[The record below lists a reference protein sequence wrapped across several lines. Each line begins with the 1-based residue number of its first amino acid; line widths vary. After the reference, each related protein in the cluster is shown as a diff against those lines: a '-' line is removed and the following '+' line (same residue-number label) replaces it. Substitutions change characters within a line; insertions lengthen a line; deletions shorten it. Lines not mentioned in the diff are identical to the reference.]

1 MASPPVTRRVLARAI
16 VVAAAK
22 RPLNVGVGV
31 AVLVAAI
38 ALDAVWLLP
47 VALLVYAGMVV
58 ATALDGDRA
67 ERVGTETYERRT
79 KRQLPRADNELRPYL
94 SPRVTAAVAVAAD
107 AERRIRRA
115 IDSTDLPL
123 VDVEAEVDRLMSAV
137 RQLARNADRL
147 AEFLAEEDEPAV
159 RARLDQARR
168 ATSDDPALARMNA
181 DAVSALEEQL
191 AAHEQIERQL
201 ARFEAQ
207 LQHIGASL
215 GTIHAQIVRMSVEE
229 EAGAQRRVA
238 DEVRAL
244 RREVGTTADALAEA
258 FGDVRE

>member
-1 MASPPVTRRVLARAI
+1 MASPPVTRKVLARAI
-16 VVAAAK
+16 VVDAAK

-31 AVLVAAI
+31 AVLAAAI
-38 ALDAVWLLP
+38 VLDAVWLLP
-47 VALLVYAGMVV
+47 LALLVYAGMVV

-67 ERVGTETYERRT
+67 ERVGTETYDRR
-79 KRQLPRADNELRPYL
+79 KKQLPPAGDELRPYL

-107 AERRIRRA
+107 AERRIRKA
-115 IDSTDLPL
+115 IDSTDFPL
-123 VDVEAEVDRLMSAV
+123 ADVEAEVDRLMAGV

-147 AEFLAEEDEPAV
+147 AEFLAEEDAPAV
-159 RARLDQARR
+159 RSRLEQARA

-181 DAVSALEEQL
+181 DAVAALEEQL

-244 RREVGTTADALAEA
+244 RREVGSTADALAEA
-258 FGDVRE
+258 FSDVRE